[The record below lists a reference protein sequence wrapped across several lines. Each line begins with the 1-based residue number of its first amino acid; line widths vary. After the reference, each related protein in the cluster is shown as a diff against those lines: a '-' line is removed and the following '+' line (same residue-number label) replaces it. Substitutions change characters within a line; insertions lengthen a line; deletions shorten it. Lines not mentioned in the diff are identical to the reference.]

1 MSTVAQDY
9 PARLDTNG
17 TKWYRPAVRDA
28 REIWGWTSDIK
39 QADPSYIAAIRE
51 RLKAQN
57 AHNQRSGA
65 LPSSAA
71 TDTPIAPLRPSQ
83 HPAYPGGVL

>member
-1 MSTVAQDY
+1 MGEQPMSTVAQDY

-51 RLKAQN
+51 RLKAQRL
-57 AHNQRSGA
+57 ASERSTSR
-65 LPSSAA
+65 PSSAA
-71 TDTPIAPLRPSQ
+71 TDTPIAPLRLAQPQ
-83 HPAYPGGVL
+83 